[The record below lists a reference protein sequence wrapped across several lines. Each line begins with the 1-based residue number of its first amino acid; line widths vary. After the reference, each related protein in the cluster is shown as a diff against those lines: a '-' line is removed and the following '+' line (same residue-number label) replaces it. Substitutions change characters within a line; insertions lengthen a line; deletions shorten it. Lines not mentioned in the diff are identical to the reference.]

1 MLNRFTFVKIRS
13 VPHLIVKRGFVIRL
27 FKYHWLLWQMLV
39 FLVRLGQKTR
49 NEVGEYQSK

>member
-1 MLNRFTFVKIRS
+1 
-13 VPHLIVKRGFVIRL
+13 VKRGFVIRL